1 MPRRNEPKQRQQQT
15 DEQMDDDILAPN
27 SDTEGEP
34 LAKRHKHIAEIANHV
49 RRGGDLFLI
58 STTLRGPITQ
68 NPWRRQNPVLDI
80 ATEKATA
87 TPKKRK
93 RKAEPVRKTV
103 AAAKDGKVNQ
113 FFPAQ
118 KNSQERETTKNKA
131 GRKYALEVDD
141 PIISDD
147 TPKPAKTTSAQT
159 KTLARIV
166 SPSPV
171 KAVPRMIDFDQVPP
185 SASLP
190 SSNFPS
196 LQIVRMDDEPGQRL
210 SPLSDSQEKTQ
221 DANGSATGDD
231 GLGLVDEPTPKTKT
245 VKKLTPASP
254 TKHDLESIR
263 NLVGSPSHEEQ
274 SENAL
279 SQIALFDEPTPPNPV
294 RQPSPSKLAPIPSQ
308 MDFSPILP
316 SSVTRYSRNSPKKSP
331 LDMISPLSHLNR
343 PISAHRRTNDRRRSS
358 SSSSL
363 LPSLIPTERIPLQR
377 SQTHNGVVLTAP
389 SPPLDTQAFFAA
401 ANESFNKA
409 FAPPSPSPSLL
420 PAAPLLPSRKG
431 FTPFKEL
438 NRSPTPKDHL
448 TFRLSSAA
456 TVEGSPLTYSPVNQ
470 EALWNDI
477 SGILEDA
484 KWDLNEE
491 VAKVKRRDGGDNGGG
506 SQEVVVGA

>member
-1 MPRRNEPKQRQQQT
+1 
-15 DEQMDDDILAPN
+15 MDDDILAPN

-34 LAKRHKHIAEIANHV
+34 LAKRRKHIAEIARHV
-49 RRGGDLFLI
+49 RQGGDLFLI
-58 STTLRGPITQ
+58 STTLRGPIPR
-68 NPWRRQNPVLDI
+68 NPWKRQNPVLDI
-80 ATEKATA
+80 GSEKATA
-87 TPKKRK
+87 KPEKRK
-93 RKAEPVRKTV
+93 QKDGCVRTG
-103 AAAKDGKVNQ
+103 AGAGKDGKVDQ

-147 TPKPAKTTSAQT
+147 TPKQAKTTSAQA
-159 KTLARIV
+159 KTLARIG
-166 SPSPV
+166 SPGPV
-171 KAVPRMIDFDQVPP
+171 QAVPRMIDFDQFPP

-210 SPLSDSQEKTQ
+210 PLLSDAPERTE
-221 DANGSATGDD
+221 DATASATSDD

-245 VKKLTPASP
+245 VQKFTPASP

-274 SENAL
+274 SENTL
-279 SQIALFDEPTPPNPV
+279 SQIPLCDDPTPPNPI

-308 MDFSPILP
+308 VDFSPILP
-316 SSVTRYSRNSPKKSP
+316 ASITRYSHNSPKKSP

-358 SSSSL
+358 SSSAL
-363 LPSLIPTERIPLQR
+363 LPSLIPTERTPLQR
-377 SQTHNGVVLTAP
+377 SQTHNGVILPTF
-389 SPPLDTQAFFAA
+389 SPPPDTQAYFAA

-420 PAAPLLPSRKG
+420 PPAPLLPSRKG

-448 TFRLSSAA
+448 TFRLSSGA

-484 KWDLNEE
+484 KWDLTEE
-491 VAKVKRRDGGDNGGG
+491 IDRVKRRDAGDNGGG